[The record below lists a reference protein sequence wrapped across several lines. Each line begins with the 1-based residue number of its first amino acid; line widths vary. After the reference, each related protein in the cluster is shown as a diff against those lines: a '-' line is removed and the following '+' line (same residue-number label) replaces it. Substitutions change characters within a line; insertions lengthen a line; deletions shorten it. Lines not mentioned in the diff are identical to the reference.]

1 MIEINLLPHREAR
14 RAADL
19 RETFAVLGLGV
30 VMLGGSIWWM
40 HSNVQSD
47 IAEARKAVRQ
57 LEVNIERYRPQ
68 EEQVA
73 QFKAQKQK
81 LTLKLDVI
89 EGLDRARSGPLR
101 LLDELAERAPER
113 LWLTDLSTTGRDVT
127 LKGESLDTGVV
138 ADFLR
143 SLNES
148 QYFDNVDLDETSR
161 GDLDGFKVVRFAIR
175 AVMTNPAEEVDTTD
189 DAGDKAA

>member
-19 RETFAVLGLGV
+19 RESLVVLVFGSCVLA
-30 VMLGGSIWWM
+30 GGIWWM
-40 HSNVQSD
+40 HTGVQEE
-47 IAEARKAVRQ
+47 IAEARRGVRQ
-57 LEVNIERYRPQ
+57 LEANIERFRPQ
-68 EEQVA
+68 QEKVA
-73 QFKAQKQK
+73 EFKAYKQK

-113 LWLTDLSTTGRDVT
+113 LWLTGLSTEGRNVT
-127 LKGESLDTGVV
+127 LQGESLDTGVV

-148 QYFDNVDLDETSR
+148 KYFDNVDLDQTSR
-161 GDLDGFKVVRFAIR
+161 GEMDGLKVVRFSIR
-175 AVMTNPAEEVDTTD
+175 AVMTNPVEAEAADEA
-189 DAGDKAA
+189 AGQAA